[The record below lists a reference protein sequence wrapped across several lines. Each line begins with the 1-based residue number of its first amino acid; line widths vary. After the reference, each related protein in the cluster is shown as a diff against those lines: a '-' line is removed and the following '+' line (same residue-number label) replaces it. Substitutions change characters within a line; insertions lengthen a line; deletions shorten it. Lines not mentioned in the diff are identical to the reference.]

1 MSTSRSPTIWAT
13 RVTLFTISTRDIS
26 IAAAPL
32 RWGVC
37 RTLCLLDLE
46 VDRENEVHVHRTTAL
61 GCRTEPPALDG
72 VDRRLVE
79 AHRQALEHPR
89 VLRLPGAV
97 DVRLDDDDALH
108 AGTPRGLGVDRL
120 HAVDHHRRRDVAA
133 DPQDLVAGAAR
144 GTARRAT
151 GYATG
156 HAAGHATL
164 DAALDALVGG
174 RNLLDRL
181 GLRQLLRHFDRLH
194 GLLGNDDR

>member
-1 MSTSRSPTIWAT
+1 MRKGRVAT
-13 RVTLFTISTRDIS
+13 MRAARVMLLTISTRDIS

-79 AHRQALEHPR
+79 AHRQALEPPH
-89 VLRLPGAV
+89 VLHLAGAV
-97 DVRLDDDDALH
+97 DDRLDDDDALH

-133 DPQDLVAGAAR
+133 DPQDLVAGSAR

-151 GYATG
+151 GCATG
-156 HAAGHATL
+156 PAPGADTPTAG
-164 DAALDALVGG
+164 
-174 RNLLDRL
+174 
-181 GLRQLLRHFDRLH
+181 
-194 GLLGNDDR
+194 